1 MPHNSSSILIV
12 YASYGHGHYQA
23 AKSLQASLLE
33 RGVPHVT
40 LLDVMAESHPWINT
54 ITQFIYMQSF
64 TTIPH
69 LYGWVYYNTRKM
81 KATSLFGK
89 ALHSLGIRSLQAV
102 LEQEQPDLVIHTF
115 PQLVLP
121 TMKNRWQLTMPLVNI
136 LTDYDLHGRW
146 LHPHIDHYYVP
157 SIDMKHDMLAQGVP
171 SEQISVSGIPLR
183 ADFDQSLL
191 TEQPLVADVSKRKQL
206 RIQAGLRPEHK
217 TVLLLAG
224 AYGVLKNV
232 REVCDQLAERS
243 DTQVIVIC
251 GKNESLLKE
260 LHTRYNEHPAFTI
273 IGFTDRMNEW
283 MMMSDCVITKPGGVT
298 VAECIHCALPMFLLK
313 PVPGQELANAL
324 YLQSYQAA
332 EVCDSSS
339 ALAERLMMALD
350 QPEVLSH
357 MQTQLRTLQTPQAS
371 SYIAD
376 DLIERYLSQAHAAQL
391 RSVSLKPNLQTTIN

>member
-1 MPHNSSSILIV
+1 MSYNSSSILIL

-23 AKSLQASLLE
+23 AKSLQASLFE
-33 RGVPHVT
+33 RGVPRVT
-40 LLDVMAESHPWINT
+40 LLDVMAESHPLINKVS
-54 ITQFIYMQSF
+54 QFIYMQSF

-69 LYGWVYYNTRKM
+69 LYGWIYYSTRKM

-89 ALHSLGIRSLQAV
+89 ALHSLGMQRLLTV

-121 TMKNRWQLTMPLVNI
+121 NMKKRWNLTMPMVNI

-146 LHPHIDHYYVP
+146 LHPSVDHYYVP
-157 SIDMKHDMLAQGVP
+157 STDMKQDMLAHHIRP
-171 SEQISVSGIPLR
+171 EQISVSGIPLR
-183 ADFDQSLL
+183 ADF
-191 TEQPLVADVSKRKQL
+191 EPLSTDRDAVAQQEERAQL
-206 RIQAGLRPEHK
+206 RIDAGLRPESK

-232 REVCDQLAERS
+232 REVCDQLARRT

-251 GKNESLLKE
+251 GKNESLWRE
-260 LHTRYNEHPAFTI
+260 LNTHYSDHTSFKI

-283 MMMSDCVITKPGGVT
+283 MMMSDCVITKPGGLT
-298 VAECIHCALPMFLLK
+298 VAECIHCALPLFLLK

-332 EVCDSSS
+332 EICDSSTL
-339 ALAERLMMALD
+339 LAERLMMALD
-350 QPEVLSH
+350 QPEILER
-357 MQTQLRTLQTPQAS
+357 MQAQLRTLQTPQAS
-371 SYIAD
+371 DYIAE
-376 DLIERYLSQAHAAQL
+376 DLIERYLSQAHATQL
-391 RSVSLKPNLQTTIN
+391 VKVSLKPNLRTTIN

>member
-1 MPHNSSSILIV
+1 MSYNSSSILIL

-23 AKSLQASLLE
+23 AKSLQASLFE
-33 RGVPHVT
+33 RGVPRVT
-40 LLDVMAESHPWINT
+40 LLDVMAESHPVINKVS
-54 ITQFIYMQSF
+54 QFIYMQSF

-69 LYGWVYYNTRKM
+69 LYGWVYYSTRKM

-89 ALHSLGIRSLQAV
+89 ALHSLGMQRLQTV

-121 TMKNRWQLTMPLVNI
+121 NMKKRWKLTMPLVNI

-146 LHPHIDHYYVP
+146 LHPHVDHYYVP
-157 SIDMKHDMLAQGVP
+157 SIDMKQDMLAHGIRA
-171 SEQISVSGIPLR
+171 EQISVSGIPLR
-183 ADFDQSLL
+183 ADFDHLS
-191 TEQPLVADVSKRKQL
+191 TDTYAVTHKAERTKL
-206 RIQAGLRPEHK
+206 RIRAGLQPESK

-232 REVCDQLAERS
+232 REVCDQLASRT

-251 GKNESLLKE
+251 GKNDSLLQE
-260 LHTRYNEHPAFTI
+260 LNTHYGDHPAFTM

-283 MMMSDCVITKPGGVT
+283 MMMSDCVITKPGGLT
-298 VAECIHCALPMFLLK
+298 VAECIHCALPLFLLK

-332 EVCDSSS
+332 EICESSTV
-339 ALAERLMMALD
+339 LAERLMVALD
-350 QPEVLSH
+350 QPEILEH
-357 MQTQLRTLQTPQAS
+357 MQAQLRILQTPQAS
-371 SYIAD
+371 HYIAD
-376 DLIERYLSQAHAAQL
+376 DLIERYLSQAHATQL
-391 RSVSLKPNLQTTIN
+391 VQVPLKPNLRTTIN

>member
-1 MPHNSSSILIV
+1 MSYNSSSILIL

-23 AKSLQASLLE
+23 AKSLQASLFE
-33 RGVPHVT
+33 RGVPRVT
-40 LLDVMAESHPWINT
+40 LLDVMAESHPLINKVS
-54 ITQFIYMQSF
+54 QFIYMQSF

-69 LYGWVYYNTRKM
+69 LYGWVYYSTRKM

-89 ALHSLGIRSLQAV
+89 ALHSLGMQRLQTV

-121 TMKNRWQLTMPLVNI
+121 NMKKRWKLTMPLVNI

-146 LHPHIDHYYVP
+146 LHPHVDHYYVP
-157 SIDMKHDMLAQGVP
+157 STDMKQDMLTHDILP
-171 SEQISVSGIPLR
+171 EQISVSGIPLR
-183 ADFDQSLL
+183 SDFDHLS
-191 TEQPLVADVSKRKQL
+191 TDTYEVSHQAERAQL
-206 RIQAGLRPEHK
+206 RIRAGLQPESK

-232 REVCDQLAERS
+232 REVCDQLASRT

-251 GKNESLLKE
+251 GKNESLLQE
-260 LHTRYNEHPAFTI
+260 LNTHYGDHPAFTL

-283 MMMSDCVITKPGGVT
+283 MMMSDCVITKPGGLT
-298 VAECIHCALPMFLLK
+298 VAECIHCALPLFLLK

-332 EVCDSSS
+332 EICDSSTV
-339 ALAERLMMALD
+339 LAERLMIALD
-350 QPEVLSH
+350 QPEILER
-357 MQTQLRTLQTPQAS
+357 MQAQLRTLQTPQAS
-371 SYIAD
+371 HYIAD
-376 DLIERYLSQAHAAQL
+376 DLIERYLSQAHATQL
-391 RSVSLKPNLQTTIN
+391 VKVPLKPNLRTTIN